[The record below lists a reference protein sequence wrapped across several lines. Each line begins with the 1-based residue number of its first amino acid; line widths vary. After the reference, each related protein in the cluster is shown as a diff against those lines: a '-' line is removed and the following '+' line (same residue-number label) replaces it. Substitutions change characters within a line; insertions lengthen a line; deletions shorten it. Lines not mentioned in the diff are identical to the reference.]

1 MRAAFRFI
9 CTSMIIGLL
18 YLIGIPLVQA
28 EQDTNGGTIMAVD
41 VHERTIQI
49 NQKIFS
55 LADSLQV
62 FAPSGLRINQLM
74 LAPGQKIQYS
84 TSTQQQ
90 EASASTSLNTAITTI
105 HIISGY
111 KENVIKQ

>member
-1 MRAAFRFI
+1 MRAVFHFFY
-9 CTSMIIGLL
+9 TTMIIGFL

-28 EQDTNGGTIMAVD
+28 EQDNTGTIMAVD
-41 VHERTIQI
+41 VHERTIQV

-55 LADSLQV
+55 LADKLQV
-62 FAPSGLRINQLM
+62 FAPNGLLISQLL

-90 EASASTSLNTAITTI
+90 EASTSTSLNTAITTI
-105 HIISGY
+105 HIVSGY
-111 KENVIKQ
+111 KENAIKQ